1 MSSLRLEERDASVSV
16 LLYQQLREFWYFC
29 TSQPGMGAFEFATD
43 LLHFLFK
50 RVVKSA
56 KALDFG
62 RVFVSLQLRFFLLLG
77 TLLQLRLLL
86 CERLGGCHSSR
97 VSICTFVPV
106 KQAN

>member
-1 MSSLRLEERDASVSV
+1 MSSSRLQERDASVSV
-16 LLYQQLREFWYFC
+16 LLYQKLREFWYFC
-29 TSQPGMGAFEFATD
+29 ASQPGMGAFEFATD

-62 RVFVSLQLRFFLLLG
+62 RVFVSLQLQFFLLLG

-86 CERLGGCHSSR
+86 CERLGGCHSR
-97 VSICTFVPV
+97 CVSICTFVPV
-106 KQAN
+106 NQVN